1 MQSPGKSKQ
10 EEQWGCVRKDVQ
22 CPKGRPGL
30 PEPGPGTFIPNTPL
44 PFPAGEGETT
54 RLTLRY
60 PGMAVGA
67 ERCPHMDRAWV
78 TVGWHKEHT
87 AHGRWHKEHTAHG
100 QVALSEPWH
109 IAQWDGEQGTAWARG
124 QAQNS
129 RHGRIHC
136 GSWAVLPHSST
147 MQSTLPRLPTA
158 GSRPS
163 VPAPRVAPVLAMACH
178 RGHGAASGGAC
189 GGTPG

>member
-1 MQSPGKSKQ
+1 
-10 EEQWGCVRKDVQ
+10 
-22 CPKGRPGL
+22 
-30 PEPGPGTFIPNTPL
+30 
-44 PFPAGEGETT
+44 
-54 RLTLRY
+54 
-60 PGMAVGA
+60 MAVGA